1 MLVTGVVAN
10 ELPVAAGKYRPIL
23 ELGRGGMA
31 VVYLAVVRGP
41 AGFNKLQVIKQLRPE
56 LAGEPDQVAMF
67 LNEARVSAR
76 INHPNV
82 VQINEIGREG
92 DAYFMAM
99 EYVDGQTLERIFR
112 AAKGD
117 IPLRLH
123 LKVIA
128 EALAGLHTAHE
139 LNDFNGTPLEI
150 VHRDVS
156 PHNIL
161 VGYEGEVKVVD
172 FGIAKV
178 AGSRSETRTGVL
190 KGKFTYMAPE
200 QFLGQKIDRRTDV
213 FAAGVM
219 LWQAVT
225 KRRLWGRE
233 VNEIEVYR
241 RVVESRIPR
250 PREVNAAVPA
260 VLDDMVMKALA
271 TDPAAR
277 HQSADELR
285 AAIEDYLAAEH
296 AHATPRELGA
306 LVSTHFTE
314 ERRAIRAAIEERMRG
329 AALSRDGV
337 PSVPLLQSL
346 LPASI
351 RDERLSSSIIT
362 GHSQSL
368 SEAPFLGSHLAERAP
383 WYRSPRV
390 IGVVALAAAA
400 GALVLW
406 RPWNRLGTAKVVD
419 AVAAAP
425 SPSSAPAPSSS
436 SAAPASTLTE
446 LTVHAAP
453 PGAKIFVD
461 GIEVEENPFV
471 GKFVRDGASH
481 RVRAEA
487 SGFAS
492 KSVRVEFSSETA
504 SLDLALER
512 QSSAPRRDKGERAAP
527 QTAAV
532 AQPAPPANTPPAAP
546 SGAAK
551 PAGSDDPWAKR
562 KKPAFDSSDPW
573 K

>member
-1 MLVTGVVAN
+1 MLVTGAVVSD
-10 ELPVAAGKYRPIL
+10 LPMAGKYRPIL

-31 VVYLAVVRGP
+31 VVYLAIVRGP
-41 AGFNKLQVIKQLRPE
+41 AGFNKLQVIKQLRHE

-92 DAYFMAM
+92 EAYFMAM
-99 EYVDGQTLERIFR
+99 EYIDGQTLERIFR

-139 LNDFNGTPLEI
+139 LKDFNGSPLEI

-219 LWQAVT
+219 LWEAVT
-225 KRRLWGRE
+225 KRRLWGRA

-250 PREVNAAVPA
+250 PSEVNAAVPA

-277 HQSADELR
+277 YQSADALR
-285 AAIEDYLAAEH
+285 AAIEDYLAAQH
-296 AHATPRELGA
+296 GHATPRELGA
-306 LVSTHFTE
+306 LVGEHFAE
-314 ERRAIRAAIEERMRG
+314 ERRTIRTAIEERMRG
-329 AALSRDGV
+329 VVANAGDGV
-337 PSVPLLQSL
+337 PSVPLLQAL
-346 LPASI
+346 LPASM
-351 RDERLSSSIIT
+351 RDERLSSSMIT

-368 SEAPFLGSHLAERAP
+368 SEAPFLGSHLPERTP
-383 WYRSPRV
+383 WYKSGRV
-390 IGVVALAAAA
+390 LAAVALVVAA
-400 GALVLW
+400 GGGLVW
-406 RPWNRLGTAKVVD
+406 RPWIRGGAAKSAETTA
-419 AVAAAP
+419 AVSEAAP
-425 SPSSAPAPSSS
+425 SAAAVPSLGV
-436 SAAPASTLTE
+436 AAPASTLTE
-446 LTVHAAP
+446 LTVRATP

-461 GIEVEENPFV
+461 GIEVAENPFV

-492 KSVRVEFSSETA
+492 KSARVDFSSESA
-504 SLDLALER
+504 SIELALER
-512 QSSAPRRDKGERAAP
+512 QWAAPRRDKGDRGAP

-532 AQPAPPANTPPAAP
+532 AQPAPMGSAPAPAP
-546 SGAAK
+546 SAK
-551 PAGSDDPWAKR
+551 PSGTDDPWTKR
-562 KKPAFDSSDPW
+562 KKPTFDSSDPW

>member
-1 MLVTGVVAN
+1 MTGVVAN
-10 ELPVAAGKYRPIL
+10 ELPAAGKYRPIL

-56 LAGEPDQVAMF
+56 LAGEPEQVAMF

-92 DAYFMAM
+92 EAYFMAM

-128 EALAGLHTAHE
+128 EALAGLHIAHE
-139 LNDFNGTPLEI
+139 LKDFNGSPLEI

-161 VGYEGEVKVVD
+161 VGYEGEVKVLD

-260 VLDDMVMKALA
+260 VLDDMVMKALS

-277 HQSADELR
+277 YQSADEFR

-306 LVSTHFTE
+306 LVSTHFAD
-314 ERRAIRAAIEERMRG
+314 ERRAVRAAIEERMRG
-329 AALSRDGV
+329 AAASKDGV

-346 LPASI
+346 LPTSI
-351 RDERLSSSIIT
+351 RDERFSSSIIT

-368 SEAPFLGSHLAERAP
+368 SEAPFLVSHLPERAP

-390 IGVVALAAAA
+390 LGVVALMVAAWAVVAWRSRSSA
-400 GALVLW
+400 GAKSVE
-406 RPWNRLGTAKVVD
+406 T
-419 AVAAAP
+419 VAAAP
-425 SPSSAPAPSSS
+425 SSSS
-436 SAAPASTLTE
+436 SAAAPSSGVVAPASTLTE
-446 LTVHAAP
+446 LTVRAEP

-461 GIEVEENPFV
+461 GIEVEQNPFT

-504 SLDLALER
+504 AVDLALER
-512 QSSAPRRDKGERAAP
+512 QWAAAPKRDKGDRNAP

-532 AQPAPPANTPPAAP
+532 AQPAPPTSAPA
-546 SGAAK
+546 SSSAAK
-551 PAGSDDPWAKR
+551 PGADDPWAKR